1 MAKDKSEM
9 FVKISRSIE
18 DNFLWHAVGVDHFD
32 IRSAWIDL
40 IIQANYKQ
48 GDFICGSSHVIV
60 KRGQLITSLNHLAVR
75 WHTTK
80 KTVIRYLKLFE
91 EEGMIYKESTN
102 RYTTI
107 TIVNYALYQDV
118 RNAKY
123 TADSTA
129 EYTSSSTPDSTAEYT
144 QSKNIKNAKEL
155 RKNEKK
161 EASPQGD
168 Y

>member
-9 FVKISRSIE
+9 FVKIARSIE
-18 DNFLWHAVGVDHFD
+18 DNFLWQPTGIDRFD

-48 GDFICGSSHVIV
+48 GDFTSGANHIV
-60 KRGQLITSLNHLAVR
+60 VQRGQLITSLNHLAAR

-80 KTVIRYLKLFE
+80 KTVIRYLRLFE

-118 RNAKY
+118 RNTKY

-129 EYTSSSTPDSTAEYT
+129 DSTARSTSEYT
-144 QSKNIKNAKEL
+144 ADSTQYKNIKNNKEFKKKV
-155 RKNEKK
+155 KNKGRVYE
-161 EASPQGD
+161 E
-168 Y
+168 